1 MFARQLKIAT
11 GTVYGFSEHMVAG
24 FETEAHVNLTPK
36 FYFLLLTTGSERR
49 IFCPRLGNILD
60 PSRSSTTKII
70 KSLKGFDT
78 TNMSSSF
85 QTGFIERSALVY

>member
-49 IFCPRLGNILD
+49 FFNIKPLGLNRVTVI
-60 PSRSSTTKII
+60 
-70 KSLKGFDT
+70 
-78 TNMSSSF
+78 
-85 QTGFIERSALVY
+85 